1 MSNLRSLLFLIYLIA
16 FFFISIVLPKRFSQV
31 AGWGKT
37 ENGTGSDILLKI
49 QVPVIMSR
57 ECKEEYLLFQG
68 KLPNDDRQICAGGEE
83 GKKHIKE
90 YLNSH
95 QNLNFVIRF

>member
-1 MSNLRSLLFLIYLIA
+1 MKL
-16 FFFISIVLPKRFSQV
+16 
-31 AGWGKT
+31 
-37 ENGTGSDILLKI
+37 

-57 ECKEEYLLFQG
+57 ECKEEYLLFRG

-90 YLNSH
+90 SQYSSAFEFCYQILNE
-95 QNLNFVIRF
+95 